1 MELRYSAGM
10 RIFAQLALLLL
21 PLMLAGCRFENPL
34 TTNPSEDLNTW
45 LLGEWELKEKSG
57 TSTAVVAPLSGD
69 RYSVHVSLAPKGGNG
84 RREYDFEAWA
94 SRVGKMTLFTLRSL
108 KNSANLPE
116 GAHVFLH
123 AQMIDQV
130 TVRLRPLQLDS
141 PENAT
146 SLELRKEVRSRLKD
160 GTLYAEDSA
169 KDWKRVAEIYW
180 TKAGDTGLFKPL
192 RYTKPP
198 ATKKP

>member
-1 MELRYSAGM
+1 M
-10 RIFAQLALLLL
+10 RIFARLALILL
-21 PLMLAGCRFENPL
+21 PLLLAGCRFENPL

-45 LLGEWELKEKSG
+45 LLGEWELKEKGS
-57 TSTAVVAPLSGD
+57 TSTAVVAPLSHD
-69 RYSVHVSLAPKGGNG
+69 RYSVHVSVAPKGGSG
-84 RREYDFEAWA
+84 KREYDFEAWS
-94 SRVGKMTLFTLRSL
+94 SRVGNSLFFTLRSL

-116 GAHVFLH
+116 GAYVFLH

-141 PENAT
+141 PESAT
-146 SLELRKEVRSRLKD
+146 GLELRNEVRSRLKE

-169 KDWKRVAEIYW
+169 KDWNRVAEIYW
-180 TKAGDTGLFKPL
+180 TKEGETGLFKPL
-192 RYTKPP
+192 RYATPP